1 MRGGRFRGKG
11 MGRRMDR
18 RPDVS
23 RTENNQQDVDIKP
36 DGFQQQSPEQM
47 SKEDE
52 LAMLR
57 QQAKTIQ
64 NQLQNINA
72 RIDELIKGK
81 SVRQTAYIDHTVCTA
96 CGRCV
101 QVCPQGAVRLVNNTA
116 NVDRDTCTG
125 CGLCVTECPKM
136 AISLQKIK

>member
-18 RPDVS
+18 RSDVAGN
-23 RTENNQQDVDIKP
+23 RNNRQDVDIKP
-36 DGFQQQSPEQM
+36 DDVQQPSSGQM
-47 SKEDE
+47 NKEDE

-57 QQAKTIQ
+57 QQAQTIQ
-64 NQLQNINA
+64 NQLQSINT

-81 SVRQTAYIDHTVCTA
+81 SVRQTAYIDHAVCTG

-101 QVCPQGAVRLVNNTA
+101 QVCPQGAVTLVNSTA
-116 NVDRDTCTG
+116 HVDRDACTG
-125 CGLCVTECPKM
+125 CGICVTECPKT
-136 AISLQKIK
+136 AISMQNR

>member
-1 MRGGRFRGKG
+1 MRGGHYRGRG
-11 MGRRMDR
+11 MRQKMDR
-18 RPDVS
+18 RFDVS
-23 RTENNQQDVDIKP
+23 RTGNNRQDVDIKP
-36 DGFQQQSPEQM
+36 DDFQQPSSGQV

-64 NQLQNINA
+64 NQLYDINA
-72 RIDELIKGK
+72 RIDELLKGK
-81 SVRQTAYIDHTVCTA
+81 SVRQTAYIDHAVCNG

-101 QVCPQGAVRLVNNTA
+101 PVCPQGAITLVNRTA
-116 NVDRDTCTG
+116 NVDLNTCTG

-136 AISLQKIK
+136 AISLKKM

>member
-11 MGRRMDR
+11 MGRRTDR
-18 RPDVS
+18 RFDVAGN
-23 RTENNQQDVDIKP
+23 RDNRGDVDIKP
-36 DGFQQQSPEQM
+36 DDVQQPSAGPL

-57 QQAKTIQ
+57 QQAQTIQ
-64 NQLQNINA
+64 DQLQNINA

-81 SVRQTAYIDHTVCTA
+81 SIHQIAYIDYTLCTG

-101 QVCPQGAVRLVNNTA
+101 QVCPQGAVTLVNNTA
-116 NVDRDTCTG
+116 NVNRDTCTG
-125 CGLCVTECPKM
+125 CGICVTECPRT
-136 AISLQKIK
+136 AISMQNI